1 MGLLKEYFSSI
12 VMEQLLKDSSFLSEV
27 TDLSEYVEAGFLNIP
42 EAGADPLVGEV
53 GTLNPSNLVPRTDTN
68 LQVALR
74 IAQSETTLITNAEK
88 IQLNY
93 NKTQSAVNGHS
104 RSLIRYIARQASQA
118 YSPPSDTSLSPV
130 LATSGDLVSSRREI
144 VEDDIIKLASQFD
157 IMSVDPEDR
166 VLVLHDTH
174 YNQLIKN
181 SQTFKQQIAFKG
193 VLGDLSAKIGKTFG
207 GFKVYV
213 YNDNAI
219 YNAST
224 GVKKAV
230 GVAPAATDAISSFA
244 FSKRE
249 VYKAL
254 GGNKMFFTPDDPRA
268 QGDIMNFQ
276 QAYHVSPLRNNNK
289 FTAAI
294 FSANA

>member
-1 MGLLKEYFSSI
+1 MGLLKEFFSSV
-12 VMEQLLKDSSFLSEV
+12 VMEQLLKDASFLNEA
-27 TDLSEYVEAGFLNIP
+27 TDFSEYVEAGFLNIP
-42 EAGADPLVGEV
+42 EAGSDPVVGEV
-53 GTLNPSNLVPRTDTN
+53 GTLNANTLVTRVDTN
-68 LQVALR
+68 LQVALK
-74 IAQSETTLITNAEK
+74 IAQSETTLIANAEK

-93 NKTQSAVNGHS
+93 NKVQSAVNGHS
-104 RSLIRYIARQASQA
+104 RGLIKYIARQASQA
-118 YSPPSDTSLSPV
+118 YAPPADTAFSPV
-130 LATSGDLVSSRREI
+130 FATSGALVSGRREI
-144 VEDDIIKLASQFD
+144 VEDDIIKLAAQFD
-157 IMSVDPEDR
+157 IMAVDTEDR
-166 VLVLHDTH
+166 VIVLHDTH

-181 SQTFKQQIAFKG
+181 SSTFKQQVAFKG

-213 YNDNAI
+213 YNDNPI

-230 GVAPAATDAISSFA
+230 GVAPAATDSISSFA

-254 GGNKMFFTPDDPRA
+254 GENKMFFTPDDPRA

-276 QAYHVSPLRNNNK
+276 QAYMVSALRNSNK